1 MFTMSI
7 FGVSIVLL
15 LGVINFFLIIFQFLS
30 GMHYIKVNYK
40 MHRKTGITLLVTG
53 ILHGILAVMANF

>member
-15 LGVINFFLIIFQFLS
+15 LGVINFFLLLFQFLS
-30 GMHYIKVNYK
+30 GLHYIKVNYK
-40 MHRKTGITLLVTG
+40 VHKRTGVILFITGT
-53 ILHGILAVMANF
+53 LHGILAILANI